1 MKILSLVTQN
11 LYAAK
16 YSVKKLIL
24 PKTQIQKDV
33 FTKQNTY
40 SFINLN
46 YIKAKNLKEAA
57 NFAEKYFGVKNFDI
71 NDLSSANLLNQ
82 TFTKIYNKTSGKAE
96 FPPIVSIKNKKN
108 SRFSGEC
115 GTIHIEVIKNT
126 HMSDDIIHEIGHYN
140 HQKCCSNYKKMG
152 KLSEL
157 QDDGITD
164 LSIYEQFKNDKKSQ
178 KLIKKLI
185 HPYATSSPDEFV
197 ACTFNA
203 IINGKKLPPEIY
215 ELYKK
220 YEGPFAE
227 IFINTNTLKYKPFIH
242 Q

>member
-1 MKILSLVTQN
+1 MKILSIITQN
-11 LYAAK
+11 IYTAK
-16 YSVKKLIL
+16 YSVQKLIL
-24 PKTQIQKDV
+24 PKAQIQKDV
-33 FTKQNTY
+33 FTKQNTS

-46 YIKAKNLKEAA
+46 YTKAKDLKEAA

-71 NDLSSANLLNQ
+71 SDLSSANLLNQ
-82 TFTKIYNKTSGKAE
+82 TFTKIYNYTRGKAE
-96 FPPIVSIKNKKN
+96 FPPIVSIKNRKN

-115 GTIHIEVIKNT
+115 GTIHIEVIKNL
-126 HMSDDIIHEIGHYN
+126 HMADDIIHEIGHYN
-140 HQKCCSNYKKMG
+140 HQKCCKNYKEMG

-157 QDDGITD
+157 QEDGITD
-164 LSIYEQFKNDKKSQ
+164 LSIYKQFKNDQNAQ
-178 KLIKKLI
+178 KLIKKCI
-185 HPYATSSPDEFV
+185 HPYATSSAAEFV

-203 IINGKKLPPEIY
+203 IINGKNLPPKIY